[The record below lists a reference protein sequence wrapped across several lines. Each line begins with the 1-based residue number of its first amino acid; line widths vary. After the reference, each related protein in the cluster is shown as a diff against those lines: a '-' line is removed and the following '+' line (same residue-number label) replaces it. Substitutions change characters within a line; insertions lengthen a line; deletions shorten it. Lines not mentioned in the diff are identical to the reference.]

1 MLGAVIG
8 DIIGSTY
15 EWHNVKTK
23 DFALFPKGSR
33 FTDDTVL
40 SVAVADAL
48 LHRDES
54 VLSQTKAY
62 AMWYKQYYRR
72 YPDAGFGQMFSGW
85 AESETLK
92 VQRSFGNGAAM
103 RVCAIGYAMNHLRD
117 IQREVRRS
125 CSYTHRNRE
134 ARQGAEAVASCV
146 YLARMNASKEEIRN
160 YVEKNYPY
168 RLSRLSDIR
177 QGYVFDS
184 RASYSVPPAI
194 EAFLESDS
202 YEDAIRNAVSIGG
215 DSDTI
220 ACMAGGIAQAF
231 YREIP
236 ANIRE
241 RALGFLD
248 IGLKTTLER
257 FQKEFMENN
266 GAPDCRK

>member
-23 DFALFPKGSR
+23 DFPLFPKGSR

-48 LHRDES
+48 LHRD
-54 VLSQTKAY
+54 LSALSAKKTY
-62 AMWYKQYYRR
+62 AMWYKQYFHR
-72 YPDAGFGQMFSGW
+72 YPDAGFGQMFSKW
-85 AESETLK
+85 AEEENYK

-103 RVCAIGYAMNHLRD
+103 RVSVIGYVMPCLRD
-117 IQREVRRS
+117 LKREVRDS
-125 CSYTHRNRE
+125 CRYTHWNKE
-134 ARQGAEAVASCV
+134 ARQGAEAIAVCV
-146 YLARMNASKEEIRN
+146 YLARNGAKKEEIRN

-168 RLSRLSDIR
+168 QLKKLDEIR
-177 QGYVFDS
+177 ATYIFDS

-202 YEDAIRNAVSIGG
+202 YEDAIRGAVSIGG

-220 ACMAGGIAQAF
+220 ACMAGGIAEAY

-236 ANIRE
+236 EKIKV
-241 RALGFLD
+241 RAQGFLD
-248 IGLKTTLER
+248 IGLKNTIAQFR
-257 FQKEFMENN
+257 AKFVS
-266 GAPDCRK
+266 